1 LLGRVQRVGECIAG
15 VIQFK
20 LHKKSIK
27 VNRNLVSRG
36 IFASDS
42 VKQLE
47 IEDDTIAGEL
57 RTTNSVDITH
67 SHRRAT
73 MKVYRK

>member
-1 LLGRVQRVGECIAG
+1 MGECIAG

-57 RTTNSVDITH
+57 RTTNFSRYHTL
-67 SHRRAT
+67 AP
-73 MKVYRK
+73 